1 MGGWFALAQDVNIL
15 IADDNKEFCRLISQ
29 LIDAQE
35 DMTCIGCVHDGQS
48 AVRAVFESTPDLV
61 ILDHVM
67 PILDGLGVLESLRQL
82 DRRPR
87 VLMLTA
93 FGQEHLIQRAAEL
106 GADYYLMKPF
116 DLPTLIERIRQVV
129 NPKVAMMSFQTEMRR
144 QHIERQVGQLLS
156 ALGVP
161 PHFKGYVY
169 LRDAITSVV
178 LEPELLGA
186 VTTALYPQ
194 VAKQRNTTSTKVE
207 RAIRHA
213 IESTW
218 IKGNLQFIDELFA
231 HTVDADKG
239 KPTNSSFIARLADH
253 VRLELV
259 AS

>member
-1 MGGWFALAQDVNIL
+1 VSQKVRVLV
-15 IADDNKEFCRLISQ
+15 ADDNKEFCQLVSQ
-29 LIDAQE
+29 AINIQE
-35 DMTCIGCVHDGQS
+35 DMECIACVHDGQA
-48 AVRAVFESTPDLV
+48 AVRAISELAPDLI

-67 PILDGLGVLESLRQL
+67 PVLDGIGVLEAIRPFEA
-82 DRRPR
+82 RPR
-87 VLMLTA
+87 ILMLTA
-93 FGQEHLIQRAAEL
+93 FGQEHLVQRASEL

-116 DLPTLIERIRQVV
+116 DFPTLIERIRQVS
-129 NPKVAMMSFQTEMRR
+129 NPRLAMMTFQMEKRR
-144 QHIERQVGQLLS
+144 QMVERQVAQLLS
-156 ALGVP
+156 SLGVP
-161 PHFKGYVY
+161 PHFKGYTY

-194 VAKQRNTTSTKVE
+194 VARQRNTTSTKVE

-218 IKGNLQFIDELFA
+218 VKGNLQFIDELFA

-253 VRLELV
+253 VRLELI

>member
-1 MGGWFALAQDVNIL
+1 VRIL
-15 IADDNKEFCRLISQ
+15 VADDNKEFCELVSQ
-29 LIDAQE
+29 MIDAQE
-35 DMTCIGCVHDGQS
+35 DMTCVGCVHDGYA
-48 AVRAVFESTPDLV
+48 AVESVAKLAPDLV

-67 PILDGLGVLESLRQL
+67 PVLDGLGVLESLRKL
-82 DRRPR
+82 PSRPR
-87 VLMLTA
+87 VIMLTA

-106 GADYYLMKPF
+106 GVDYYLMKPF
-116 DLPTLIERIRQVV
+116 DFPTLIERIRQVLS
-129 NPKVAMMSFQTEMRR
+129 PKRAAMTFQNEQRR
-144 QHIERQVGQLLS
+144 HDIERQVAQLLS

-161 PHFKGYVY
+161 PHFKGYTY

-178 LEPELLGA
+178 LQPELLGA
-186 VTTALYPQ
+186 VTTELYPQ
-194 VAKQRNTTSTKVE
+194 VARQRNTTSSKVE

-218 IKGNLQFIDELFA
+218 VRGNLQFIDELFA

-253 VRLELV
+253 IRLELV

>member
-1 MGGWFALAQDVNIL
+1 MAEKVRIL
-15 IADDNKEFCRLISQ
+15 IADDNKEFCELVGQMIDSQ
-29 LIDAQE
+29 D
-35 DMTCIGCVHDGQS
+35 DMVCIGCVHDGQS
-48 AVRAVFESTPDLV
+48 AVLAAKEMAPDLV

-67 PILDGLGVLESLRQL
+67 PVLDGIGVLESVRAFE
-82 DRRPR
+82 DRPR
-87 VLMLTA
+87 ILMLTA

-106 GADYYLMKPF
+106 GVDYYLMKPF
-116 DLPTLIERIRQVV
+116 DFPTLIQRIRQIC
-129 NPKVAMMSFQTEMRR
+129 NPSIARTTFQDEKRR
-144 QHIERQVGQLLS
+144 QQIEKQVAQLLS

-161 PHFKGYVY
+161 PHFKGYTY

-178 LEPELLGA
+178 LDPDLLGA
-186 VTTALYPQ
+186 VTTELYPQ

-218 IKGNLQFIDELFA
+218 MRGNLQFIDELFA